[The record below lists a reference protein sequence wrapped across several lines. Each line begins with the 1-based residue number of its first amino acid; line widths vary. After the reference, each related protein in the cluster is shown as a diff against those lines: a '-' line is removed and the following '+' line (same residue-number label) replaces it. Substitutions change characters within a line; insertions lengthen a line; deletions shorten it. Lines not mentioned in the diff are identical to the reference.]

1 MIETKPI
8 SMTPLPMLTPC
19 MSPKHDLPRQ
29 RLWSAK
35 PSPAA
40 EIECLSVELLLVTG
54 EQHLTPWEQ
63 GKHD

>member
-54 EQHLTPWEQ
+54 EPTLDSMGTGET
-63 GKHD
+63 